1 MTTQVRGARGSGK
14 GSVSTA
20 HFVKAAVAICSSQEI
35 VHEFPLSA
43 SQLCTK
49 MSYVISTCHLGMSL
63 RRRDLYS
70 GFADEISKL
79 MTIVGVQHFILP
91 LLRSLGERCVDFYV
105 FFHDLIFV

>member
-1 MTTQVRGARGSGK
+1 
-14 GSVSTA
+14 
-20 HFVKAAVAICSSQEI
+20 
-35 VHEFPLSA
+35 
-43 SQLCTK
+43 
-49 MSYVISTCHLGMSL
+49 MSL